1 MSDMGLVSLEAVLL
15 HLAIL
20 IVASRGLGEVFAR
33 LGQSAIVGEILAGVL
48 LGPAVLNLMGV
59 SMDIWLFTVLGIYFL
74 LFLAGYEEIDL
85 SYLATAMR
93 PRTLFAAVV
102 SLFVPLSLY
111 LVVLHHWLGIELLP
125 SVLVAS
131 VFALTS
137 LSVVL
142 RCLVDLGIAKTPEG
156 VSLLSTTIL
165 NEFMGLLVAGIALE
179 LLVRPGGEELAML
192 PIKIVAFFALAA
204 LVGHFLVPRLITG
217 VGKTF
222 RVREASF
229 ATLIALI
236 LLFSYF
242 ATLVGLHGA
251 IGALVLGFTL
261 SRAKNDPIV
270 AKSVEELKGVA
281 YGIFIPIFFAGAGL
295 YVTLD
300 FLEID
305 PLAAATIVLTVPA
318 GKLVGGYLSMWVL
331 PAKRRSPAIAYGQ
344 LAKGGVEFAMLS
356 LAVEAAAL
364 STKLY
369 SLTVLLIM
377 GLTIAAS
384 TLLSIYV
391 SSRRDWLSSH
401 QPLG

>member
-1 MSDMGLVSLEAVLL
+1 M
-15 HLAIL
+15 
-20 IVASRGLGEVFAR
+20 
-33 LGQSAIVGEILAGVL
+33 
-48 LGPAVLNLMGV
+48 
-59 SMDIWLFTVLGIYFL
+59 
-74 LFLAGYEEIDL
+74 
-85 SYLATAMR
+85 
-93 PRTLFAAVV
+93 
-102 SLFVPLSLY
+102 
-111 LVVLHHWLGIELLP
+111 VVLHHWLGIELLP

-179 LLVRPGGEELAML
+179 LLVRPGGEVLAML

-217 VGKTF
+217 VEKTF

-270 AKSVEELKGVA
+270 AKSVEQLKGFA

-305 PLAAATIVLTVPA
+305 PLAAATIVLMVPV

-331 PAKRRSPAIAYGQ
+331 PVKRRSPAIAYGQ
-344 LAKGGVEFAMLS
+344 LAKGGVEFAILS